1 MQEEGEFSLHNV
13 CRIYISFDIS
23 LQKGIKADDVG
34 IVLDSRRNG
43 IHVDFQSLWLHYFLK
58 TQQTPNNEL

>member
-43 IHVDFQSLWLHYFLK
+43 IHVDFQSLWLH
-58 TQQTPNNEL
+58 